1 MAAVR
6 PSIAALTAIYA
17 KLGNTTFGGGDP
29 TIAALQRELGERR
42 GWLSPE
48 QFALAFSLSRVTP
61 GTNVLA
67 FCAATGYQLCGWM
80 ASVSA
85 VLGASAPSA
94 VLAVWLTLG
103 FESAKRNL
111 HTNAAIMAVLA
122 AVTGMMVASAFALAR
137 PSLTRQGW
145 PRVLLLSGGTLLLR
159 EAWNFS
165 PLQIMA
171 FACAVGALWLED
183 GAQ

>member
-1 MAAVR
+1 MAAMK
-6 PSIAALTAIYA
+6 PSVAALTSIYT

-42 GWLSPE
+42 GWLTQD

-67 FCAATGYQLCGWM
+67 FCAATGYQLAGWT
-80 ASVSA
+80 ASLLA

-103 FESAKRNL
+103 FESASRNVY
-111 HTNAAIMAVLA
+111 TNGAILAVLA
-122 AVTGMMVASAFALAR
+122 AVTGMMVASSFVLAR
-137 PSLTRQGW
+137 PSLNRRGW
-145 PRVLLLSGGTLLLR
+145 PRVLLLTGGTLLLR
-159 EAWNFS
+159 EAWNLS

-171 FACAVGALWLED
+171 FASAIGALWLED
-183 GAQ
+183 DGK

>member
-1 MAAVR
+1 MAALK
-6 PSIAALTAIYA
+6 PSLAALASIYT

-42 GWLSPE
+42 GWLSQE

-67 FCAATGYQLCGWM
+67 FCAATAYQLSGWM
-80 ASVSA
+80 ASVMA
-85 VLGASAPSA
+85 VLGASAPAA

-103 FESAKRNL
+103 FESAVRNAY
-111 HTNAAIMAVLA
+111 TNGAILAVLA
-122 AVTGMMVASAFALAR
+122 AVTGMMVASSFALAR
-137 PSLTRQGW
+137 PSLNRRGW
-145 PRVLLLSGGTLLLR
+145 PRVVLLSGGTLLLR
-159 EAWNFS
+159 EAWNLS

-171 FACAVGALWLED
+171 FASAVGALWLED
-183 GAQ
+183 DGK